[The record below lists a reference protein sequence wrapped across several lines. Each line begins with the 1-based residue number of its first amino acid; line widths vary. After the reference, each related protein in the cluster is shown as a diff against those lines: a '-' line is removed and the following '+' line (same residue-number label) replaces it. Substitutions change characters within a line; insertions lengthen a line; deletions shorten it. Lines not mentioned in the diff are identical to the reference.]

1 MSRDTDTQLMARVV
15 EGDEDAFVAL
25 VDMYRDRAL
34 NVAYRYLGDRSSAE
48 DLAQEAF
55 VRVYERRER
64 FDRSQDFAPWFYR
77 ILTNLCLDHLRREE
91 HRSGHLSLVSEDHDA
106 RPQADDTTSPA
117 EQIEGDEL
125 SERVQSALKMLPDRQ
140 RMALVLQ
147 HYEGLSYDD
156 IAEAMS
162 CSRGTVDGLLSRA
175 RAALRDRLREF
186 LEK

>member
-1 MSRDTDTQLMARVV
+1 MVRAC

-25 VDMYRDRAL
+25 VDMYRERAV
-34 NVAYRYLGDRSSAE
+34 NIAFRYLGDRASAE

-64 FDRSQDFAPWFYR
+64 FDPSQDFSPWFYR

-91 HRSGHLSLVSEDHDA
+91 RRGGHLSLVSEDED
-106 RPQADDTTSPA
+106 PQPPADDSASPA
-117 EQIEGDEL
+117 TQVERDEL
-125 SERVQSALKMLPDRQ
+125 AHRVQAALLRLPDRQ
-140 RMALVLQ
+140 RIALVLQ
-147 HYEGLSYDD
+147 HYEGLSYDE
-156 IAEAMS
+156 IAEAMD

-186 LEK
+186 FQR